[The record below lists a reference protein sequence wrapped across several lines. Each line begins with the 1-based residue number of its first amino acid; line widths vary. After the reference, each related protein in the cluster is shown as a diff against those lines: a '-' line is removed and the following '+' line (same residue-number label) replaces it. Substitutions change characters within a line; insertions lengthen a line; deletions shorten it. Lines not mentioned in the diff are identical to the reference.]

1 MDKAQQIAN
10 KTQLLEL
17 LNQIQSQHGP
27 IILVLIVI
35 IFVGCGVF
43 WILIWRVW
51 SAAMKAKDDEIS
63 RLAKE
68 SDKYQSLVFQR
79 LKTSENAVAKAK
91 NTGRKSGKGT

>member
-1 MDKAQQIAN
+1 MDKAQQAAN

-43 WILIWRVW
+43 WILIWKVW

-68 SDKYQSLVFQR
+68 RDKYQSLVFQR
-79 LKTSENAVAKAK
+79 LRTSEAAVANAK
-91 NTGRKSGKGT
+91 NAGRKSGKNT